1 MTFAKPRPRTR
12 FFECAKT
19 SCVLTLDVLGKIPS
33 AMSVS
38 IVDLLLRLLAMTTDN
53 RNSRVAAW
61 LLVCC
66 GLVFAMVVLGGVTR
80 LTGSG
85 LSMVDWRPIMG
96 WLPPLSDAEWQ
107 RTFEMYQ
114 LSPEFQKI
122 NSHMG
127 VGEFKGIFWLE
138 YLHRLLGRTIG
149 IAFAIPFI
157 FFLIKGYIARNAW
170 PKYLLMFVLG
180 GLQGVL
186 GWYMVKSGLVDNP
199 HVSQYRLTAH
209 LVAAILIYAYMFWVA
224 MSLLFPSSGTAR
236 HPWYG
241 RTVLLT
247 CLITITIISGGFV
260 AGLKAGEIYN
270 TFPLMGSYW
279 LPPGLTA
286 LDPFWRN
293 LTENLTTVQFDH
305 RILAIATFLLIVS
318 YWLRARKTDMPH
330 RARPAANALLHTAI
344 LQVILGVSTLI
355 LSVPTVLAAAHQ
367 AVALVL
373 FTVAL
378 FLVHS
383 LRKIPM

>member
-1 MTFAKPRPRTR
+1 MN
-12 FFECAKT
+12 
-19 SCVLTLDVLGKIPS
+19 DI
-33 AMSVS
+33 
-38 IVDLLLRLLAMTTDN
+38 LATDSRN
-53 RNSRVAAW
+53 RQVAIW
-61 LLVCC
+61 LLICC

-96 WLPPLSDAEWQ
+96 WLPPLSDTEWQ

-122 NSHMG
+122 NSHMD
-127 VGEFKGIFWLE
+127 VNDFKGIFWLE
-138 YLHRLLGRTIG
+138 FLHRLLGRTIG
-149 IAFAIPFI
+149 IVFALPFVY
-157 FFLIKGYIARNAW
+157 FLIKGHIAVREW
-170 PKYLLMFVLG
+170 PKYTLMFVLG

-209 LVAAILIYAYMFWVA
+209 LIAAFLIYAYMFWVA
-224 MSLLFPSSGTAR
+224 MSLLFPQSGDAR

-241 RTVLLT
+241 KVRALT
-247 CLITITIISGGFV
+247 GLISITIVSGGFV

-270 TFPLMGSYW
+270 TFPMMGNSW
-279 LPPGLTA
+279 IPPGLTA

-293 LTENLTTVQFDH
+293 LTDNLTTVQFDH
-305 RILAIATFLLIVS
+305 RVLAITTFLLIVV
-318 YWLRARKTDMPH
+318 YWLRARKIDFPPRSRT
-330 RARPAANALLHTAI
+330 ANNALLHTAV
-344 LQVILGVSTLI
+344 LQVVLGISTLL
-355 LSVPTVLAAAHQ
+355 LSVPTALAAAHQ
-367 AVALVL
+367 AVAMLL